1 MIIKSKQHL
10 QQIEKIVKFGNVSY
24 IEATID
30 YCEKNNLEI
39 DYIASIIRKNAE
51 IKSKVEQEAL
61 KLKSL
66 K

>member
-24 IEATID
+24 IEAAID

-51 IKSKVEQEAL
+51 IKGRVEQEAI